1 MTNIAFKFY
10 IFFMISFFL
19 RLPTRFPVLGV
30 VRFDLLLVGLIF
42 LTLLFQG
49 RTKREKDLSD
59 TPKLLITLIIYILI
73 SFPFVRWPGSVLN
86 VGIPNFIK
94 AVIFYYYTFA
104 MIDSERR
111 LKLFIWIFVACQSF
125 RILEPLY
132 LNQVNGYWG
141 DQTHVGGGE
150 MMARLAG
157 APVDI
162 INSNGLAFVIA
173 SVVPFYHYLCLSS
186 SLKMKILYFIL
197 LPLFIYAL
205 ILTASRTGLLALG
218 IVLLGIIYKSRR
230 KVLLAALVGIS
241 AVFLFSSLNELQKE
255 RYLSITRDDT
265 RFSGSAIGRKEG
277 VFDSFE
283 AALERPVL
291 GHGLGTSREAQANI
305 LGTDQIAHNLYAE
318 VMIELGIIGLVIYL
332 LFVKSIIVNFRT
344 ALAKIKRTIGEKSFL
359 MSVTNA
365 MIVWMVMNVLFSFA
379 SHGLSSYEWYLFAG
393 LSVVVKR
400 LSETGGAKVLE
411 TSQAALPSVRA

>member
-1 MTNIAFKFY
+1 MTNIAFKLY
-10 IFFMISFFL
+10 ILFMISFFL
-19 RLPTRFPVLGV
+19 RLPARFPVLGV

-141 DQTHVGGGE
+141 DQTHAGGGE

-173 SVVPFYHYLCLSS
+173 SVIPFYHYLCLSAFPK
-186 SLKMKILYFIL
+186 LKMIYFAL
-197 LPLFIYAL
+197 LPLFLYAL
-205 ILTASRTGLLALG
+205 VLTASRTGLLALG
-218 IVLLGIIYKSRR
+218 IVLFGIFYKSKR
-230 KVLLAALVGIS
+230 KVLLTAMIGLSALV
-241 AVFLFSSLNELQKE
+241 FFSSLNDLQQE
-255 RYLSITRDDT
+255 RYLSIVKDDV
-265 RFSGSAIGRKEG
+265 RFSETAKGRTAG
-277 VFDSFE
+277 VFESFE
-283 AALERPVL
+283 AAFERPIL
-291 GHGLGTSREAQANI
+291 GHGLGTSREAQANL
-305 LGTDQIAHNLYAE
+305 LGRDQIAHNLYAE
-318 VMIELGIIGLVIYL
+318 IMIELGIIGLIIYI
-332 LFVKSIIVNFRT
+332 LFVKSVIVNFRT
-344 ALAKIKRTIGEKSFL
+344 ALAKIKRTIGEKNFL

-365 MIVWMVMNVLFSFA
+365 MIVWMIMNVLFSFA

-411 TSQAALPSVRA
+411 TSQAAIPSVRA